1 MVYCGKPSKGCSH
14 CRERKIRCDQR
25 EPGCGQCE
33 KRQQECPGYRNLV
46 DLMFRD
52 ESSHVIK
59 KAKAKA
65 RRKGHLIV
73 EPGLSPDL
81 RNRLS
86 VTPEPRGKALSLAV
100 PRSRPHTPS
109 SPGQLSVWSQDDS
122 NGIMSPSSGSWPV
135 TPAGLGLL
143 YNLAPT
149 CQEQGTAYFFSRY
162 VTMDETA
169 CHQRFDFLYDVW
181 KPVSSAPDREVDGV
195 LASMTAVGLMGLASL
210 TQSLDMMEAA
220 QKSYGTAL
228 RLMNHA
234 LVDPVE
240 AVKDTTM
247 LCVLILGVFEMM
259 TENMPR
265 ARTIEAFQEHV
276 NGAAALAIMRGAN
289 QFGTSAGKRMFGMLC
304 QRVVISCIQKAM
316 PVPEPLQE
324 LFREMV
330 KSQPPEDPSVWIT
343 TMMFDVLQIRF
354 DIKRGALV
362 DPEIIVEKLIVI
374 EEQYDRLAKQIPSS
388 WHYRTFKLSRHHPA
402 VFGGFFHLYP
412 SLWHAT
418 IWNSLRTTRIL
429 ILETILSQIY
439 LQSQVYPPTLC
450 SDRYVD
456 EFAKA
461 KRKLRHIVQDT
472 IASVPQHLGLVNPTD
487 GSIEG
492 LTPMAPPITSVE
504 VRETP
509 SPPTS
514 PSTRS
519 DSVSSS
525 GFSVPEL
532 KGQPNGLTILDVTGA
547 RDPEDNAH
555 RFMLLASAT
564 STVVWPLFMVGMSS
578 ACNEESKSYIIDRLR
593 TLYMETGIRQ
603 ADSIANLLLEHET
616 SAEWLDMPLRPNH
629 HHMLTLPPMMK
640 FEEYEL
646 QLEGLQLE
654 RERAEVDWLLV

>member
-65 RRKGHLIV
+65 KRKGHLII
-73 EPGLSPDL
+73 EPGSSPDL

-86 VTPEPRGKALSLAV
+86 LTPEPRGKALSLVV
-100 PRSRPHTPS
+100 PRSRSHTPS
-109 SPGQLSVWSQDDS
+109 SPGQQSVWSQDDS
-122 NGIMSPSSGSWPV
+122 NIMSPEDGSWPV
-135 TPAGLGLL
+135 TPAVALL

-181 KPVSSAPDREVDGV
+181 KPVSSAPDREVDCV
-195 LASMTAVGLMGLASL
+195 LASMTAVGLMGLASM
-210 TQSLDMMEAA
+210 TQSRDMMEAA

-234 LVDPVE
+234 LADPVE

-265 ARTIEAFQEHV
+265 SRTIEAFQEHV
-276 NGAAALAIMRGAN
+276 NGAAALAIMRGPG
-289 QFGTSAGKRMFGMLC
+289 QFRTSAGKRMFAMLC
-304 QRVVISCIQKAM
+304 QRVVIGCIQTAM
-316 PVPEPLQE
+316 PVPEALQE
-324 LFREMV
+324 LFREMT
-330 KSQPPEDPSVWIT
+330 KSQEPEDPTVWIT
-343 TMMFDVLQIRF
+343 TTMFEVLQICY
-354 DIKRGALV
+354 DIKTGVLV
-362 DPEIIVEKLIVI
+362 DPELIVEKLLAI
-374 EEQYDRLAKQIPSS
+374 EEQYDNLVKQVPPS
-388 WHYRTFKLSRHHPA
+388 WHYRTFKLSRHHTA

-418 IWNSLRTTRIL
+418 LWNSLRTTRIL

-439 LQSQVYPPTLC
+439 LQSQAYPPSLC
-450 SDRYVD
+450 SDRYIE

-461 KRKLRHIVQDT
+461 KKKLRLIVQDT

-492 LTPMAPPITSVE
+492 LTPMAPPISSVE

-514 PSTRS
+514 PSARS
-519 DSVSSS
+519 DSVSSE
-525 GFSVPEL
+525 GFSLPEL

-547 RDPEDNAH
+547 MDPEDNAH

-578 ACNEESKSYIIDRLR
+578 ACTVEAKSYIIDRLR

-603 ADSIANLLLEHET
+603 ADSIANLLLEHDT
-616 SAEWLDMPLRPNH
+616 SSEWLDTPLRPNPH
-629 HHMLTLPPMMK
+629 HNMLVLPPMMK
-640 FEEYEL
+640 FEDYDL
-646 QLEGLQLE
+646 QLAELHLE
-654 RERAEVDWLLV
+654 RERGEVDWLLV